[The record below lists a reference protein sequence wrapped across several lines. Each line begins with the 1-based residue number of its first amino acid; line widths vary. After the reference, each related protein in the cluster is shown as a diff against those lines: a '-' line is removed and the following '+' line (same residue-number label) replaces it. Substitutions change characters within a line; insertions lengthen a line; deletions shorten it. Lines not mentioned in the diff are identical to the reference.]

1 MKMNKFMYLVHLK
14 FAEKISDKTYDY
26 GFSDDTQEHLKNMLR
41 EAEVFSLR
49 KMLDSP
55 S

>member
-1 MKMNKFMYLVHLK
+1 MYLLHLK

-26 GFSDDTQEHLKNMLR
+26 GFSDDVKEHLKSMLR
-41 EAEVFSLR
+41 EAEIFSLR
-49 KMLDSP
+49 KMLDDP